1 MGEFSGNAASGTLR
15 PAKPQTAQAPTPKP
29 QTATLRL
36 AAQTFKND
44 RSIIGE
50 APLPRSPE
58 RLERLEGVFRFYA
71 CVG

>member
-1 MGEFSGNAASGTLR
+1 MRARRPAIGEFSGNAASGTLR
-15 PAKPQTAQAPTPKP
+15 PRQ
-29 QTATLRL
+29 RNDNSRM

-50 APLPRSPE
+50 APLPRSPD